1 MKFFIPALFP
11 LLLVDIASAQTASSN
26 PPVARPKTEECSVS
40 GIVVKLAG
48 GEPVKTATVQLQNL
62 QDLARTTSVVT
73 DVSGRFELRG
83 IDPGRYWL
91 KVSRTGFVTQE
102 YGQRTPNDPGA
113 EIRLSAG
120 QNLRDLLFRLIPW
133 GVISGRILD
142 EEGEPLPW
150 AQVSALRE
158 VYSSGKRKLSPEA
171 LVPTNDLGDFRLFGL
186 KPGRY
191 FVSAKYKAGLHIVGR
206 GEVREDDNDDFRPEF
221 MPIYYPNSPDPAR
234 ASTIAL
240 KAGEEITSVEILLRP
255 VATYRIRGRVYN
267 MVAGRRSNT
276 GVIVQLEQRN
286 SNITWGSPD
295 RQLNVEK
302 TDGSFEIAGVLPGS
316 YTLSAFWFE
325 DGRRYQARQSIEVGN
340 ADLEGVNLAIM
351 SGITIP
357 GRIVWDGKPSLERDE
372 LLVSIAAADS
382 MVSFNTPARV
392 VGGSFVLRDVFDGTY
407 RLRVIGQSKDGYVK
421 SVRYG
426 SSESLDSGFTVF
438 RGTQSSLEVTISSR
452 GALIQGAVMDKDNLP
467 VTGVW
472 VVLVPDEAHRDQSR
486 LFQKAAPDQ
495 FGHYL
500 LRGIAPGDY
509 KVFSWD
515 EVEDGAWEDPD
526 FLRTFEDRGQKV
538 SVEEGDTKTLDIVT
552 IGKASEGLK
561 LCGGNYSGCREE
573 RMKSRRTVTLGPYAP
588 MRPASTG
595 SPRLSARSRST
606 PASSSSDKLKPCAGS
621 TRFIPV
627 GYTGRGGR

>member
-11 LLLVDIASAQTASSN
+11 FLLVDIASAQTASSN

-113 EIRLSAG
+113 EIRLSAR

-452 GALIQGAVMDKDNLP
+452 GARIQGAVMDKDNLP

>member
-1 MKFFIPALFP
+1 MKFFILGFFP
-11 LLLVDIASAQTASSN
+11 LLLASVAPAQTASSG
-26 PPVARPKTEECSVS
+26 PPITRPRTDECAIS

-48 GEPVKTATVQLQNL
+48 SEPVKTAMVQLQNL
-62 QDLARTTSVVT
+62 QDLAHTVSVVT
-73 DVSGRFELRG
+73 DVSGRFELKG
-83 IDPGRYWL
+83 IDPGRYRL

-113 EIRLSAG
+113 EIRLSPG

-133 GVISGRILD
+133 GVIAGRVLD

-158 VYSSGKRKLSPEA
+158 VYSNGKRRLSPEA
-171 LVPTNDLGDFRLFGL
+171 LVPTNDLGEFRLFGL

-452 GALIQGAVMDKDNLP
+452 GARIQGAVMDKDNLP

>member
-1 MKFFIPALFP
+1 MKFFIPTLFP
-11 LLLVDIASAQTASSN
+11 LLLVGIASAQTASSSS
-26 PPVARPKTEECSVS
+26 PIARPKAEECAIS

-48 GEPVKTATVQLQNL
+48 SEPVKTATVQLQSL
-62 QDLARTTSVVT
+62 QDLAHTISVVT

-83 IDPGRYWL
+83 IDPGRYRL

-120 QNLRDLLFRLIPW
+120 QTLRDLLFRLIPW
-133 GVISGRILD
+133 GVIAGRILD

-158 VYSSGKRKLSPEA
+158 VYSGGKRRLSPEA
-171 LVPTNDLGDFRLFGL
+171 LVPTNDLGEFRLFGL

-206 GEVREDDNDDFRPEF
+206 GEVREDDSDDPRPEF

-234 ASTIAL
+234 ASTMAL

-255 VATYRIRGRVYN
+255 VTTYRVRGRVYN

-286 SNITWGSPD
+286 SNISWGSPD

-325 DGRRYQARQSIEVGN
+325 EGRRYQARQPIEVGN
-340 ADLEGVNLAIM
+340 ADVEGVNLAIVP
-351 SGITIP
+351 GISIP

-372 LLVSIAAADS
+372 LFVSIAAADS

-392 VGGSFVLRDVFDGTY
+392 VGGSFALKDVFDGAY
-407 RLRVIGQSKDGYVK
+407 RVRVIGQSQDCYVK
-421 SVRYG
+421 SIRYG
-426 SSESLDSGFTVF
+426 SSDALESGFTVF
-438 RGTQSSLEVTISSR
+438 RGTPSSLELTISSR
-452 GALIQGAVMDKDNLP
+452 GARVQGAVTDKDNLP

-472 VVLVPDEAHRDQSR
+472 VVLVPGVAHRDQSGLYQR
-486 LFQKAAPDQ
+486 AATDR

-500 LRGIAPGDY
+500 LRGIVPGDY
-509 KVFSWD
+509 KIFSWD

-526 FLRTFEDRGQKV
+526 FLRAFEDRGQKI

-552 IGKASEGLK
+552 IRTKASE
-561 LCGGNYSGCREE
+561 
-573 RMKSRRTVTLGPYAP
+573 
-588 MRPASTG
+588 
-595 SPRLSARSRST
+595 
-606 PASSSSDKLKPCAGS
+606 
-621 TRFIPV
+621 
-627 GYTGRGGR
+627 

>member
-1 MKFFIPALFP
+1 
-11 LLLVDIASAQTASSN
+11 
-26 PPVARPKTEECSVS
+26 
-40 GIVVKLAG
+40 
-48 GEPVKTATVQLQNL
+48 
-62 QDLARTTSVVT
+62 
-73 DVSGRFELRG
+73 
-83 IDPGRYWL
+83 
-91 KVSRTGFVTQE
+91 
-102 YGQRTPNDPGA
+102 
-113 EIRLSAG
+113 
-120 QNLRDLLFRLIPW
+120 
-133 GVISGRILD
+133 
-142 EEGEPLPW
+142 
-150 AQVSALRE
+150 
-158 VYSSGKRKLSPEA
+158 
-171 LVPTNDLGDFRLFGL
+171 
-186 KPGRY
+186 
-191 FVSAKYKAGLHIVGR
+191 
-206 GEVREDDNDDFRPEF
+206 
-221 MPIYYPNSPDPAR
+221 R

-286 SNITWGSPD
+286 GNITWGSPD

-407 RLRVIGQSKDGYVK
+407 R
-421 SVRYG
+421 
-426 SSESLDSGFTVF
+426 
-438 RGTQSSLEVTISSR
+438 
-452 GALIQGAVMDKDNLP
+452 
-467 VTGVW
+467 
-472 VVLVPDEAHRDQSR
+472 
-486 LFQKAAPDQ
+486 
-495 FGHYL
+495 

-621 TRFIPV
+621 TRF
-627 GYTGRGGR
+627 

>member
-62 QDLARTTSVVT
+62 QDLGRTTSVVT

-452 GALIQGAVMDKDNLP
+452 GARIQGAVMDKDNLP

-561 LCGGNYSGCREE
+561 LCGDNYSGCREE

>member
-452 GALIQGAVMDKDNLP
+452 GARIQGAVMEKDNLP

-588 MRPASTG
+588 MRPACGMCGPRHRSMN
-595 SPRLSARSRST
+595 SPWR
-606 PASSSSDKLKPCAGS
+606 
-621 TRFIPV
+621 
-627 GYTGRGGR
+627 

>member
-1 MKFFIPALFP
+1 M
-11 LLLVDIASAQTASSN
+11 
-26 PPVARPKTEECSVS
+26 
-40 GIVVKLAG
+40 
-48 GEPVKTATVQLQNL
+48 
-62 QDLARTTSVVT
+62 
-73 DVSGRFELRG
+73 
-83 IDPGRYWL
+83 
-91 KVSRTGFVTQE
+91 
-102 YGQRTPNDPGA
+102 
-113 EIRLSAG
+113 
-120 QNLRDLLFRLIPW
+120 
-133 GVISGRILD
+133 
-142 EEGEPLPW
+142 
-150 AQVSALRE
+150 
-158 VYSSGKRKLSPEA
+158 
-171 LVPTNDLGDFRLFGL
+171 PTNDLGDFRLFGL

-452 GALIQGAVMDKDNLP
+452 GARIQGAVMDKDNLP